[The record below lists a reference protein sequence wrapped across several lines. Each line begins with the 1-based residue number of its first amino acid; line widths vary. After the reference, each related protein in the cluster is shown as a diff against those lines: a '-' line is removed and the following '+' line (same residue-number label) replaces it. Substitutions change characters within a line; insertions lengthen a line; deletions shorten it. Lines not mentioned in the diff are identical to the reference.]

1 MLGWRNLAWNQGP
14 EGYSSHGDTHTC
26 LSVPKVVSWK
36 KGTSAGRL
44 EIQVAMGLCLPT
56 GPQVPCH
63 GVLVCV
69 CMSGFF
75 FFF

>member
-1 MLGWRNLAWNQGP
+1 
-14 EGYSSHGDTHTC
+14 
-26 LSVPKVVSWK
+26 
-36 KGTSAGRL
+36 
-44 EIQVAMGLCLPT
+44 MGLCLPP

-75 FFF
+75 FFFFLKGSPELFAQGMLQTAILLISAY